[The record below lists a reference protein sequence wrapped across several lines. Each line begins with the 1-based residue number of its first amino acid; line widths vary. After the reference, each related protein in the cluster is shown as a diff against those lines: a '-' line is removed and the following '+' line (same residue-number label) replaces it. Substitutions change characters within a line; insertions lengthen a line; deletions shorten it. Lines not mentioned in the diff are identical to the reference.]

1 MENAKLNPENGIL
14 LQVMNGDD
22 PGNPKGFYMDPTEP
36 DTPLEGRD
44 LYTAVPGT
52 DVVAHF
58 KNMTLQGD
66 MYNGSSENAGDTGG
80 ANLLSGGP
88 GGDMPPMGDFPAP
101 PGGDF
106 PQMPQGGPPAG
117 MPPMGDF
124 PGTPPA
130 GMPPMGDFP
139 GGPGGDMPGGFSM
152 PSFGGPNAKNLSIT
166 LENVDYT
173 GCITASVS
181 RHRVEKV
188 SKENCE
194 ELGEVVN
201 TPQEA
206 INNGVIVTLDK
217 ATCWTVTDTCYLTA
231 LHIGESAVVKAG
243 KFTLDDVE
251 TPLQPGHY
259 CGKLVLTP

>member
-1 MENAKLNPENGIL
+1 
-14 LQVMNGDD
+14 
-22 PGNPKGFYMDPTEP
+22 
-36 DTPLEGRD
+36 
-44 LYTAVPGT
+44 
-52 DVVAHF
+52 
-58 KNMTLQGD
+58 
-66 MYNGSSENAGDTGG
+66 
-80 ANLLSGGP
+80 
-88 GGDMPPMGDFPAP
+88 
-101 PGGDF
+101 
-106 PQMPQGGPPAG
+106 
-117 MPPMGDF
+117 
-124 PGTPPA
+124 
-130 GMPPMGDFP
+130 
-139 GGPGGDMPGGFSM
+139 M

-173 GCITASVS
+173 GCITASLS

-206 INNGVIVTLDK
+206 INNGVIVSLDK

-243 KFTLDDVE
+243 KFTLDGVE